1 MGRKT
6 TLQNRIPAQLPSKK
20 QEEKYRDV
28 VKWFRKGKTQEQVY
42 EELENK
48 YNIKRATAMSLVKQT
63 LGWINRSTAEKAGGY
78 ILENARCMQQIRLE
92 DVYNRCIEARD
103 YREAI
108 NALKE
113 LNKILGLYKDIQV
126 TNNNTVVNAGNTP
139 TTISFRFGTGD
150 SELYIEPGQNEP
162 RMENNVEVIGPEDEQ
177 SDIPGL

>member
-6 TLQNRIPAQLPSKK
+6 TLQNKIPAQLPSKK

-28 VKWFRKGKTQEQVY
+28 VTWFRKGKTQEQVY
-42 EELENK
+42 ELLEEK
-48 YNIKRATAMSLVKQT
+48 YNIKRATACSLVKQT

-92 DVYNRCIEARD
+92 DVYSRCIESRN
-103 YREAI
+103 YKEAI
-108 NALKE
+108 NALRE
-113 LNKILGLYKDIQV
+113 LNKILGLYKDVQV

-150 SELYIEPGQNEP
+150 SEMLIEPGQEEV
-162 RMENNVEVIGPEDEQ
+162 RMENNVEVSIMDDE
-177 SDIPGL
+177 